1 MKKLLFLFCATLF
14 SLSVCGQ
21 EIPVNLNE
29 DPPSEPGNPH
39 RGVVSMPSVTY
50 EDNEVYIYAPYYIEN
65 MEVVIYDATGEV
77 IYTYTSAMVSGKNTI
92 VLPSTVSESKYSIM
106 LNFNGYHLLGYF
118 L

>member
-1 MKKLLFLFCATLF
+1 MKKSCLLLLAVFF

-50 EDNEVYIYAPYYIEN
+50 EDNEVYVYAPYSIDS
-65 MEVVIYDATGEV
+65 MEVVIYDAMGEV

-92 VLPSTVSESKYSIM
+92 ILPSTVSESKYCIM

-118 L
+118 